1 MRARTSI
8 TINKPPA
15 EVYACGLDLE
25 IKTKTDD
32 CVKVVLT
39 P

>member
-1 MRARTSI
+1 MI
-8 TINKPPA
+8 THRLKLSEAA
-15 EVYACGLDLE
+15 EGYRVFNDQ
-25 IKTKTDD
+25 KDD